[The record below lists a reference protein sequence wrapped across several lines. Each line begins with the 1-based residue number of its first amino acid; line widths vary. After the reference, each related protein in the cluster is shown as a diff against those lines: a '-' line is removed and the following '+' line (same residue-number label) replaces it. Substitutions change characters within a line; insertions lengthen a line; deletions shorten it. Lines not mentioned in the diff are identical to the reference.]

1 MPEMSQAE
9 QASGPTIL
17 DWLAD
22 PATDRGLHFADTVG
36 DGWTFVSYAR
46 LAALV
51 ARAAGQLRAAGVE
64 PGQVVPL
71 ACPTSPTFVAGFFG
85 ALALGATPC
94 PVAPPVTYRDPAA
107 YARHL
112 ARVVDL
118 VGARVMVTTTAGAA
132 GVSDRGVT
140 VLAGIDAEHPGL
152 ERIEPAPPVAVV
164 QFSSGSTGPQRGVQV
179 SMAAMTANLAG
190 IRSWLSY
197 AEGDAMVSW
206 LPLHHDMGLV
216 GALLMPMTVGT
227 DVWLLRPEQFLR
239 SPTRWLSPFA
249 QGATT
254 SVAPTFGLAH
264 LLRRTRAT
272 DLHGL
277 DLRTWRA
284 LVVGAEPVRGEVL
297 DAFARLLAPH
307 GFGPAALLP
316 AYGLAEATL
325 AVTGTRPGR
334 GRRVRILPGT
344 LAPGQPVHVT
354 DDASVGVEL
363 VGSGEPLPG
372 VQVRLVDPGGVPV
385 PDGAAGEI
393 ELRGCTVATGYLA
406 DDGPGRFDGVV
417 RTGDVGFRRDGN
429 LFVVGRLG
437 DSAKQF
443 GRWLF
448 AEELELV
455 AVARSPRPTRTVV
468 LLDAGADGASVVAV
482 VEDDLG
488 DSAAAI
494 GGALA
499 NRVTPARVRV
509 FSAPEGW
516 IARTTSGKPQRRE
529 MWRRLASGDTAVAVR
544 WDSLQPDATRR

>member
-1 MPEMSQAE
+1 MSQAE
-9 QASGPTIL
+9 QAAGPTIL
-17 DWLAD
+17 DWLAE

-51 ARAAGQLRAAGVE
+51 ARAAGRLREAGVK
-64 PGQVVPL
+64 PGEAVPL
-71 ACPTSPTFVAGFFG
+71 VCPTSPAFVAGFFG

-94 PVAPPVTYRDPAA
+94 PVAPPVAYRDPAA
-107 YARHL
+107 YVRHL
-112 ARVVDL
+112 SRVVELVDARVV
-118 VGARVMVTTTAGAA
+118 VTTAAGAA
-132 GVSDRGVT
+132 VVPLRGVT
-140 VLAGIDAEHPGL
+140 VLTNVDTEHPGP
-152 ERIEPAPPVAVV
+152 ERFEPAPPTAVV

-179 SMAAMTANLAG
+179 SMAAMSANIAA

-197 AEGDAMVSW
+197 TEDDAMVSW

-216 GALLMPMTVGT
+216 GALLMPMTAGT
-227 DVWLLRPEQFLR
+227 DVWMLQPEQFLR
-239 SPTRWLSPFA
+239 SPARWLSPFRS
-249 QGATT
+249 GATT

-264 LLRRTRAT
+264 LVRRARVADLR
-272 DLHGL
+272 GL
-277 DLRTWRA
+277 DLRTWRS

-297 DAFARLLAPH
+297 DAFTHLLAPY
-307 GFGPAALLP
+307 GFEPETLLP

-325 AVTGTRPGR
+325 AVTGTRSGR

-344 LAPGQPVHVT
+344 LAPGQPVQVT
-354 DDASVGVEL
+354 DDTSVGVEL

-372 VQVRLVDPGGVPV
+372 VQVRLLGPTGAPV

-393 ELRGCTVATGYLA
+393 EVRGCTVATGYLA

-437 DSAKQF
+437 DSTKQF

-448 AEELELV
+448 AEELESV

-468 LLDAGADGASVVAV
+468 LLGGDAEGAAVVAM

-509 FSAPEGW
+509 YSAPEGW

-529 MWRRLASGDTAVAVR
+529 MWRRLVSGDTTVTLR
-544 WDSLQPDATRR
+544 WDSLEPGATGS